1 MTMSHQP
8 RMLQECCVQELERL
22 LAAHADKTDAWA
34 VEARAML
41 DVPLSVMESM
51 TNFTDDPDR
60 VYAWRWAIDDLIEQE
75 LESLKTK

>member
-1 MTMSHQP
+1 
-8 RMLQECCVQELERL
+8 
-22 LAAHADKTDAWA
+22 
-34 VEARAML
+34 ML

-51 TNFTDDPDR
+51 SNFTDDPDR